1 MSSSNYQAPAELNR
15 FRSIALGAGILAV
28 VVLAVMVASPEN
40 REQAL
45 RSWLLGFIFWGGI
58 AIGSLGILMLQY
70 VTGGAWGVVIRRI
83 VEAGSRTL
91 PLVAVL
97 FIPILVYVGSLYEW
111 SHMFGTDRI
120 VTERGWYLTHS
131 GFVVRSIIYFA
142 IFIAMQILLN
152 RWSLAQDGTDN
163 YEDSAKFLGTATAFS
178 GPGIVVFALVVSFAA
193 IDWTMTLDPH
203 WFSTI
208 WGFLYIAG
216 WSLSCFCFCVVILA
230 LLADKEPMNRVIG
243 KRHFHDI
250 GKLMLALVMV
260 WTYFNLSQF
269 LIIWSGNIP
278 EETPWYLK
286 RMKDGWGVIGLV
298 LILFH
303 FAFPFIILLSR
314 DIKRNAKYLA
324 VMAIFILAMRAVDMF
339 YHIAPSPTIAGGHGA
354 GGLHVSWMDF
364 AAVIGIGGI
373 WLAYFFTQLMKRP
386 MVPVMDP
393 FLENAIAHGKGH

>member
-1 MSSSNYQAPAELNR
+1 MSDSNYQAPAELNR
-15 FRSIALGAGILAV
+15 YRSIALGAGILAV
-28 VVLAVMVASPEN
+28 VVLAVMITSPDS

-45 RSWLLGFIFWGGI
+45 RSWLLGFTFWGGI
-58 AIGSLGILMLQY
+58 AIGSLGVLMLQY
-70 VTGGAWGVVIRRI
+70 VTGGAWAVVIRRT

-91 PLVAVL
+91 PLVAIL
-97 FIPILVYVGSLYEW
+97 FIPILAYVGSLYEW
-111 SHMFGTDRI
+111 SHMHGTDRI
-120 VTERGWYLTHS
+120 VTSRGWYLTWG
-131 GFVVRSIIYFA
+131 GFAGRTVAYFA
-142 IFIAMQILLN
+142 IFIVMQWLLN
-152 RWSLAQDGTDN
+152 KWSLAQDKTEN
-163 YEDSAKFLGTATAFS
+163 YEDSAKLLGTSTAFS

-216 WSLSCFCFCVVILA
+216 WALSCFCFAVVILA
-230 LLADKEPMNRVIG
+230 YLSDKEPMNRVIG

-286 RMKDGWGVIGLV
+286 RMKDGWGVVGLV

-314 DIKRNAKYLA
+314 DLKRNAKWLA
-324 VMAIFILAMRAVDMF
+324 IMAVFILAMRSVDMF
-339 YHIAPSPTIAGGHGA
+339 YHIAPSPTVGGGHG
-354 GGLHVSWMDF
+354 GSGFHVSWMDF

-373 WLAYFFTQLMKRP
+373 WVAYFFTQLMKRP
-386 MVPVMDP
+386 LVPIMDP
-393 FLENAIAHGKGH
+393 FLENAIDHGKGH

>member
-1 MSSSNYQAPAELNR
+1 MSNSNYQAPADLNR
-15 FRSIALGAGILAV
+15 YRSIALGAGILAV
-28 VVLAVMVASPEN
+28 VVLAVMIVSPDS

-58 AIGSLGILMLQY
+58 AIGSLGVLMLQY
-70 VTGGAWGVVIRRI
+70 VTGGAWAVVIRRT
-83 VEAGSRTL
+83 VEAGSRTMW
-91 PLVAVL
+91 LVAAL

-111 SHMFGTDRI
+111 SHMFGTDKI
-120 VTERGWYLTHS
+120 VTSRGWYLTHG
-131 GFVVRSIIYFA
+131 GFAVRTVIYFA
-142 IFIAMQILLN
+142 IFIAMQWLLN
-152 RWSLAQDGTDN
+152 KWSLAQDKTEN
-163 YEDSAKFLGTATAFS
+163 YEDSAKLLGTATAFS
-178 GPGIVVFALVVSFAA
+178 GPGIVIFALVVSFAA

-216 WSLSCFCFCVVILA
+216 WALSCFCFAVVILA
-230 LLADKEPMNRVIG
+230 YLSDKEPMKNVIG

-278 EETPWYLK
+278 EETPWYLT
-286 RMKDGWGVIGLV
+286 RMKGGWGVVGLV

-314 DIKRNAKYLA
+314 DLKRNAKWLA
-324 VMAIFILAMRAVDMF
+324 IMAVFILAMRCVDMF
-339 YHIAPSPTIAGGHGA
+339 YQIAPSPTIAGGHGD
-354 GGLHVSWMDF
+354 GGFHVSWMDF
-364 AAVIGIGGI
+364 AAVIGIGGV
-373 WLAYFFTQLMKRP
+373 WVAYFFTQLMKRP
-386 MVPVMDP
+386 LVPIMDP
-393 FLENAIAHGKGH
+393 FLENAIEHGKGH